1 MLHEVREAL
10 AQKGK
15 MKQMV
20 RSKERSSNGEAL
32 AVRGREEQRNTKSGN
47 RGKSQYERGRS
58 KSRNNNK
65 LFCKYYKKNN
75 HMIEDCW
82 KLKNKEK
89 RKNKSQEDDK
99 ATVASGDSSDS
110 GDVLIAFGGCV
121 SMNSEWILD
130 SACSYHVCINRY

>member
-1 MLHEVREAL
+1 LHEVCEAL

-32 AVRGREEQRNTKSGN
+32 AVRGREEQRNTKSEN

-65 LFCKYYKKNN
+65 LFCKYYKKSN

-82 KLKNKEK
+82 KLKNKGK

-99 ATVASGDSSDS
+99 ATVVSGDSSDS
-110 GDVLIAFGGCV
+110 GDVLIAFAGCV

-130 SACSYHVCINRY
+130 SACSYHVCINRD